1 LGAVAAVAYI
11 AAVQLGDKT
20 ADLFAWMANHL
31 PGGEDDETGQVRV
44 DAHGLVHLDT
54 DATTG
59 EMNFGQSPT
68 HNTLNHSLG
77 GSSVYTNANGWDS

>member
-31 PGGEDDETGQVRV
+31 PGGEDDETGQVRQTG
-44 DAHGLVHLDT
+44 DGLVNLTT

-59 EMNFGQSPT
+59 SMTFGTAPKDNTMNET
-68 HNTLNHSLG
+68 LG
-77 GSSVYTNANGWDS
+77 GSSVYTNLNGWDS